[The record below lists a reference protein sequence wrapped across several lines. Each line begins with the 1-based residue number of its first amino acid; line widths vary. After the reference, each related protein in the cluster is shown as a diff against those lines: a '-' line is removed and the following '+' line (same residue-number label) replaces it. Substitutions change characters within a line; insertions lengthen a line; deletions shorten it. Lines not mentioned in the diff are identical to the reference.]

1 MKIILSRKGFDSGTG
16 GYPSPILPDGRLISL
31 PIPFVKGSRKYDSDA
46 PEYSDLVFNGNL
58 TYLDLL
64 KKLELMRLKGTNELN
79 CKCHPDPDI
88 YKNMRERPKDWKGAF
103 GQIEIA
109 QKHLENQ
116 QVSKDDIFLFFG
128 WFRKIDENFVYI
140 GEDLHV
146 IFGYLQIEE
155 KIPVQKDTKV
165 PHWLESHPHCTTTRR
180 SYDNNTV
187 YISKDRLT
195 FNNSLPGYG
204 VLNYNE
210 NLILTKRGHHRSQ
223 WNLPPFFKG
232 VNISYHSE
240 ESWKDGYFQSTGR
253 GQEFV
258 IHSNKKIENWVKEI
272 LNEGL

>member
-1 MKIILSRKGFDSGTG
+1 MKKVILSRKGFDSSAG

-31 PIPFVKGSRKYDSDA
+31 PIPVVKGSRKYDPDA
-46 PEYSDLVFNGNL
+46 PKYSNLVFNGNM

-64 KKLELMRLKGTNELN
+64 RKLRLTRLKGANELN

-88 YKNMRERPKDWKGAF
+88 YKNLRERPKNLRGAF

-116 QVSKDDIFLFFG
+116 NVGKDDIFLFFG
-128 WFRKIDENFVYI
+128 RFRKIDEDFAYI

-155 KIPVQKDTKV
+155 KILVQKDTKV
-165 PHWLESHPHCTTTRR
+165 PDWLESHPHCTTKRR
-180 SYDNNTV
+180 GCYNNTV
-187 YISKDRLT
+187 YISKDRLS

-210 NLILTKRGHHRSQ
+210 NLVLTKRGHRKSQ
-223 WNLPPFFKG
+223 WNLPPFFK
-232 VNISYHSE
+232 NLISYHSE
-240 ESWKDGYFQSTGR
+240 KSWKNGYFQSAGR

-258 IHSNKKIENWVKEI
+258 IQCNKKIENWVKDI
-272 LNEGL
+272 LKKD